1 MEPLSATTLPETG
14 LRKANSLAPLRV
26 SEHQSTVAA
35 FYGTRNHVLF
45 TRTYYPE
52 AFPFVIGA
60 SFMSGVHQLL
70 KGQDENHIA
79 LARGAIYEFRAT
91 HPGREQT

>member
-1 MEPLSATTLPETG
+1 M
-14 LRKANSLAPLRV
+14 
-26 SEHQSTVAA
+26 
-35 FYGTRNHVLF
+35 LF

-79 LARGAIYEFRAT
+79 LARDAIYEFRAT